1 MIQNNKRD
9 GNRTIFFDFNL
20 NQVMINMD
28 RWKIISYIFSKIFNY
43 HELIQ
48 TTNRVTRKFNNLTAL
63 EIFKVLSRSTINL
76 QK

>member
-48 TTNRVTRKFNNLTAL
+48 TTNKVTRKFNNG
-63 EIFKVLSRSTINL
+63 IGDIQSIKQVNN
-76 QK
+76 